1 MMTMSKILVAEPPNI
16 YLEVYEYQ
24 WYDILSRLAA
34 WLPQGVANNSL
45 GEWTALIGW
54 PPTFPPPIG
63 WQRRKWG
70 QNYRSAIKT
79 Q

>member
-1 MMTMSKILVAEPPNI
+1 MMTMSKILVSDPANI

-34 WLPQGVANNSL
+34 WLPQGVANNSVRD
-45 GEWTALIGW
+45 WAALIGW

-63 WQRRKWG
+63 WERRG
-70 QNYRSAIKT
+70 DL
-79 Q
+79 